1 MRNEPE
7 DNRPARRYVRIPGP
21 FEGHHV
27 GPPREPI
34 LIYDLNQGGG
44 MVSFIHE
51 QPATSLFELQ
61 ISLPFEGRIT
71 VHAEPVSYQA
81 FGVGVRFVDVDD
93 DTTVRLARAVET
105 LTRKE
110 HVIRSTR
117 H

>member
-1 MRNEPE
+1 
-7 DNRPARRYVRIPGP
+7 
-21 FEGHHV
+21 
-27 GPPREPI
+27 
-34 LIYDLNQGGG
+34 